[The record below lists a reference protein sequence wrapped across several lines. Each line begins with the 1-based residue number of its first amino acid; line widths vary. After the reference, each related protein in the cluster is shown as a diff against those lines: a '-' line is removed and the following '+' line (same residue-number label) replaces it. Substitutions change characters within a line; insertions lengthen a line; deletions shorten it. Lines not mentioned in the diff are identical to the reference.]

1 MHRLNYDMADIFD
14 SIPTITVIL
23 LALGVVGVMVY
34 ERTRVKQEKKQDT

>member
-1 MHRLNYDMADIFD
+1 MADIFD

-34 ERTRVKQEKKQDT
+34 ERTRVREENKQDN

>member
-1 MHRLNYDMADIFD
+1 MADFFD

-34 ERTRVKQEKKQDT
+34 ERTRLRQEKQQDNPS